1 MSMRFVVLIHVDE
14 SNDAGAPSEAMFEAM
29 EAFRADTS
37 KGQIVDDGGLA
48 PSSTATVWRVGNG
61 DVTQLDGPFSEA
73 KEVIGGFFLV
83 ESPSSEAMAIWSRD
97 FVDLHAEHWP
107 GLSLIAEIRQ
117 IATPPS
123 Q

>member
-1 MSMRFVVLIHVDE
+1 MRFVVLIHIDE
-14 SNDAGAPSEAMFEAM
+14 SHDAGAPSEAMFKAM
-29 EAFRADTS
+29 EAFRANTS
-37 KGQIVDDGGLA
+37 NGQIVGDGGLA
-48 PSSTATVWRVGNG
+48 PSSTATVWRVGDG
-61 DVTQLDGPFSEA
+61 KVTESDGPFAEA

-83 ESPSSEAMAIWSRD
+83 ESPSAEAMAVWSRD

-107 GLSLIAEIRQ
+107 GLSLLAEIRE